1 MARLF
6 GDKLRSLRRQHKLTQ
21 VDLAERLRLASQ
33 GYIADLEAGD
43 EVPSL
48 DLVVRVA
55 RVFDVST
62 DYLLR
67 DTRAVE
73 ELVASTIN
81 AGPIEDA
88 RPGVLGANL
97 RALRLQRRLS
107 QTDLA
112 HQLGLARRGY
122 ISNLE
127 TGRKAPSLD
136 LVVQIADLFGVTT
149 DDLLHDTLPTEV
161 EGSKVE
167 D

>member
-6 GDKLRSLRRQHKLTQ
+6 GEKLRSLRQRHKLTQ

-55 RVFDVST
+55 RVFAVSI

-67 DTRAVE
+67 DTLAVE
-73 ELVASTIN
+73 ELVPSTIN
-81 AGPIEDA
+81 ARPIEEA

-97 RALRLQRRLS
+97 RALRLQRGLS

-127 TGRKAPSLD
+127 TGRKAPSLA
-136 LVVQIADLFGVTT
+136 LVVQLADLFGVTT
-149 DDLLHDTLPTEV
+149 DDLLRDTIRLEV
-161 EGSKVE
+161 KGTKVE